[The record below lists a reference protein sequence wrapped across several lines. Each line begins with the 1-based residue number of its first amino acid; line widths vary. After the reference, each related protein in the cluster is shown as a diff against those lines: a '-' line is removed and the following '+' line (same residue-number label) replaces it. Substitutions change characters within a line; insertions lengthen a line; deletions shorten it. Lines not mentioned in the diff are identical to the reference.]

1 LAETEVLII
10 GCGIAGATA
19 ALRLARNPRRQI
31 TVITRA
37 SDPHESNTQYA
48 QGGIIGRGLDDDPEI
63 LLADILAA
71 GAGVSSPHAARILA
85 EEGPPL
91 LHEILEEAAGVNF
104 DSDANGQPLWGNEA
118 AHSRRRILHVGDGTG
133 AAIMKGLIAAL
144 RRCSNITIESNVTA
158 VDLITFPHHSRDPL
172 DNYRPVAC
180 HGAYMFNREQR
191 TVHRHLAAAT
201 VLATGGLG
209 RIYRNTTN
217 PPGSRGDGLAM
228 AHRAGARIVNAEYVQ
243 FHPTALAA
251 PGAEG
256 LLISE
261 AVRGEGGIL
270 LTPDGRQF
278 MADYSPEWKDLAPRD
293 VVARAIHHEME
304 THDYSYVLLDI
315 ASRMPADAI
324 RHRFPNI
331 YAQCLKA
338 GIDITQEQI
347 PVVPAAHY
355 FCGGVLVDEWG
366 RSSIDNLYAVGEI
379 SCTGVHGANRL
390 ASTSLLEGLV
400 WGYRAARHV
409 EETLNQA
416 PATNR
421 CPQPGRAGS
430 PAEQRDPHAGSP
442 RGVQDLGWRADRAGV
457 VERPGFAGVPPW
469 DESGLFAEPDPAL
482 IQGDMQTIQNIM
494 WHYVGLVRSGERLS
508 RAIRE
513 LRHLWNEI
521 ETFYRTT
528 KLADGLIGLRNAIE
542 VALLVAQAAQHN
554 RQSRGCHF
562 RQDSVSIE
570 GDRLI

>member
-10 GCGIAGATA
+10 GCGIAGAAA
-19 ALRLARNPRRQI
+19 ALQLARNPERQI
-31 TVITRA
+31 TVVTRA

-48 QGGIIGRGLDDDPEI
+48 QGGIVGRGVDDDPEI

-71 GAGVSSPHAARILA
+71 GAGVSSPDAARILA
-85 EEGPPL
+85 QEGPPI
-91 LHEILEEAAGVNF
+91 LHEVLEKGAGVMF
-104 DSDANGQPLWGNEA
+104 DRDASGQMLWGNEA

-133 AAIMKGLIAAL
+133 AAIMSGLVGAL
-144 RRCSNITIESNVTA
+144 RSCPNITIESNVTA

-172 DNYRPVAC
+172 DNYRPIAC
-180 HGAYMFNREQR
+180 HGAYMFNRQEH
-191 TVHRHLAAAT
+191 TVHRYLAAAT

-217 PPGSRGDGLAM
+217 PPGARGDGLGM
-228 AHRAGARIVNAEYVQ
+228 AHRVGARIANAEYVQ

-251 PGAEG
+251 PGVEG

-270 LTPDGRQF
+270 LTPDGRPF
-278 MADYSPEWKDLAPRD
+278 MAEYSPEWKDLAPRD

-315 ASRMPADAI
+315 ASRMTADAI

-331 YAQCLKA
+331 YSQCLKA
-338 GIDITQEQI
+338 GIDITQELI

-366 RSSIDNLYAVGEI
+366 RTSVDNLYAVGEI

-400 WGYRAARHV
+400 WGNRAAMHV
-409 EETLNQA
+409 EKTLNQA
-416 PATNR
+416 RSAK
-421 CPQPGRAGS
+421 
-430 PAEQRDPHAGSP
+430 
-442 RGVQDLGWRADRAGV
+442 
-457 VERPGFAGVPPW
+457 RPGFSDVPPW

-494 WHYVGLVRSGERLS
+494 WHYVGLVRNAERLS

-542 VALLVAQAAQHN
+542 VALLIAQAAQHN
-554 RQSRGCHF
+554 RQSRGCHY
-562 RQDSVSIE
+562 RQDSVSVE

>member
-1 LAETEVLII
+1 MAETEVLII

-19 ALRLARNPRRQI
+19 ALRLARNPQRQI

-37 SDPHESNTQYA
+37 PDPHESNTHYA
-48 QGGIIGRGLDDDPEI
+48 QGGIIGSGFEDNPE
-63 LLADILAA
+63 LLLTDIVAA
-71 GAGVSSPHAARILA
+71 GAGVSSPEAARILA
-85 EEGPPL
+85 EEGPQL
-91 LHEILEEAAGVNF
+91 LHEVLEQTAGVEF
-104 DSDANGQPLWGNEA
+104 DSDLSGQPIWGKEA

-133 AAIMKGLIAAL
+133 AAIMKGLVAAL
-144 RRCSNITIESNVTA
+144 RRRPNIIIETNVTA

-172 DNYRPVAC
+172 DNYRPVTC
-180 HGAYMFNREQR
+180 HGAYVFNRENR
-191 TVHRHLAAAT
+191 AVHRFLAATT

-261 AVRGEGGIL
+261 AVRGEGGVL
-270 LTPDGRQF
+270 LTPDGRPF
-278 MADYSPEWKDLAPRD
+278 MHEYSPEWKDLAPRD

-304 THDYSYVLLDI
+304 SHGYSYVLLDI

-324 RHRFPNI
+324 RTRFPNI
-331 YAQCLKA
+331 YSQCLKA
-338 GIDITQEQI
+338 GIDITQEAI

-400 WGYRAARHV
+400 WG
-409 EETLNQA
+409 N
-416 PATNR
+416 
-421 CPQPGRAGS
+421 RAGEHIES
-430 PAEQRDPHAGSP
+430 VLSESQSRITPTGALDDLLSGRP
-442 RGVQDLGWRADRAGV
+442 RFTD
-457 VERPGFAGVPPW
+457 VPPW
-469 DESGLFAEPDPAL
+469 DESGLTAEPDPAL

-494 WHYVGLVRSGERLS
+494 WHYVGLVRSGDRLS

-528 KLADGLIGLRNAIE
+528 KLADGLIGLRNAVE

-554 RQSRGCHF
+554 RQSRGCHY
-562 RQDSVSIE
+562 RQDSVSVE